1 MEIYK
6 RGLEMGLHTHTHN
19 GIFMLL
25 NFTYSM
31 AIHFLAAEII
41 SSVLSK
47 ASGIVRYMVR
57 NRATHLCTQLIDCKS
72 LI

>member
-1 MEIYK
+1 MEIYR

-19 GIFMLL
+19 SIFMLL

-31 AIHFLAAEII
+31 AIYCLAAEIT

-57 NRATHLCTQLIDCKS
+57 HRATHLCTQLIDCKS